1 MKCSKVDCGCSELNK
16 TDPCSICSRP
26 VHHLCSNDICGDE
39 DLSKSYECLARYKGL
54 DVGTTGSS
62 TPVSSQGVSV
72 SSQATELDAEDLTIT
87 EHEDTSAPTLGIPE
101 SVVHFRPRKARDKIW
116 DVIHEL
122 QDRVTVKRKSFSHIC
137 LLCAETK
144 TWKRALCTTVNT
156 SNAKNHM
163 IQAHPGH
170 DLTSSVS
177 NSPGCEVPDASDT
190 EMSLLCG
197 EEVSPQSEQSLVDS
211 NLAKE
216 ADAVVDMWLD
226 LRVEWGEV
234 AKSQYKDAE
243 KRSEVLGKLSMSQP
257 NGKRSAF
264 ASI

>member
-1 MKCSKVDCGCSELNK
+1 MKCSKVDCGCSELHK

-39 DLSKSYECLARYKGL
+39 DLSKRFCSYECLARYKGL

-87 EHEDTSAPTLGIPE
+87 EHDDTSAPTLGIPE

-170 DLTSSVS
+170 DL
-177 NSPGCEVPDASDT
+177 
-190 EMSLLCG
+190 
-197 EEVSPQSEQSLVDS
+197 
-211 NLAKE
+211 
-216 ADAVVDMWLD
+216 AV
-226 LRVEWGEV
+226 
-234 AKSQYKDAE
+234 AE
-243 KRSEVLGKLSMSQP
+243 KNNRDNRCQKFMVKGSEIAKRKLSETSAVEAPEVKRQKTFWQP
-257 NGKRSAF
+257 TEAERSGLI
-264 ASI
+264 SRWLINDGT